1 MLIKLVII
9 FRTKNLNFYY
19 MPILIKS
26 AMKTRKFV
34 YLVTD
39 RNRSSIHV
47 GMSSDLMKTMSFYR
61 EMPSLFFD
69 SGQQLTRLV
78 YFEELNSE
86 SLALERFKFISKFT
100 RIQKDRLIRSVNPD
114 WIDLSI
120 GLDFEQIFVSGIQNV
135 NTPLLNLS

>member
-1 MLIKLVII
+1 
-9 FRTKNLNFYY
+9 
-19 MPILIKS
+19 MPILIKP

-39 RNRSSIHV
+39 RNRSCIHV

-61 EMPSLFFD
+61 QMPNLFFD

-78 YFEELNSE
+78 YFEELSSE
-86 SLALERFKFISKFT
+86 TLAMERFKIISKFT
-100 RIQKDRLIRSVNPD
+100 RIQKDRTIRSVNPD

-120 GLDFEQIFVSGIQNV
+120 GLDFEQILVSGIQPM
-135 NTPLLNLS
+135 NTTVRNLS

>member
-1 MLIKLVII
+1 
-9 FRTKNLNFYY
+9 
-19 MPILIKS
+19 
-26 AMKTRKFV
+26 MKTRKFV

>member
-1 MLIKLVII
+1 
-9 FRTKNLNFYY
+9 
-19 MPILIKS
+19 MPILIKT

-61 EMPSLFFD
+61 QMPNLYFD

-78 YFEELNSE
+78 YFEELSSE
-86 SLALERFKFISKFT
+86 TLAMERFKIISKFT
-100 RIQKDRLIRSVNPD
+100 RIQKDRTIRSVNPD

-120 GLDFEQIFVSGIQNV
+120 GLDFEQIMITGIQTMNTNV
-135 NTPLLNLS
+135 RNLS

>member
-1 MLIKLVII
+1 
-9 FRTKNLNFYY
+9 
-19 MPILIKS
+19 
-26 AMKTRKFV
+26 MKTRKFV

-61 EMPSLFFD
+61 QMPSLFFD

-86 SLALERFKFISKFT
+86 SLALARFKLISKFT
-100 RIQKDRLIRSVNPD
+100 RIQKDRIIRSVNPD